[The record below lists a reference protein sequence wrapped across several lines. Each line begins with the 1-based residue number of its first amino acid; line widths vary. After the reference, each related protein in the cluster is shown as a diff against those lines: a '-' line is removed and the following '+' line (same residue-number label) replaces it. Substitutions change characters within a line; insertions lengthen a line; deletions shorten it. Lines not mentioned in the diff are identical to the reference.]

1 MHWTITTERN
11 KKGFTATMPTPP
23 QARVTRSFTA
33 SAERVFDAWLDSAL
47 IGQWMFGPALREE
60 EVLHIQV
67 DPRVGGAFSFLV
79 RRNGQELDH
88 VGKYLAI
95 DRPSQLAF
103 TWGVAPDTGE
113 GSQVTIEI
121 APRDTGCELSLTHEL
136 TPEWA
141 DFVDRCKEAWAKML
155 GALSDL
161 LDRQPRS

>member
-1 MHWTITTERN
+1 
-11 KKGFTATMPTPP
+11 MPTPP
-23 QARVTRSFTA
+23 QARVVRSFTA
-33 SAERVFDAWLDSAL
+33 NAERLFDAWFDPAL

-79 RRNGQELDH
+79 RRNGQDIDH

-95 DRPSQLAF
+95 DRPKHLAF

-113 GSQVTIEI
+113 GSRVTVEI
-121 APRDTGCELSLTHEL
+121 TPLDTGCDLTLTHEL
-136 TPEWA
+136 TPEWTE
-141 DFVDRCKEAWAKML
+141 FVERCQEAWTKML

-161 LDRQPRS
+161 LDRQSDS